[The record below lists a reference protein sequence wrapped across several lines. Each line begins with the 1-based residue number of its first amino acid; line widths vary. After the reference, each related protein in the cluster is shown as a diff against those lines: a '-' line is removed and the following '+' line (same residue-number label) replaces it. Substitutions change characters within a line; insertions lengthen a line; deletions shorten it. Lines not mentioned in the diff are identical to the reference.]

1 MRLARTAIAVIAG
14 SSKHSIARAVV
25 GSGLCTVLVT
35 DEDTALAILGDD
47 A

>member
-1 MRLARTAIAVIAG
+1 MKTAIAVITG
-14 SSKHSIARAVV
+14 GSKHSIARAVV

-35 DEDTALAILGDD
+35 DEDTALAILGEN